1 MTIGCGENEAHGGV
15 RIIVR
20 TQAQAHGGVRTWH
33 KDGVRIIRTRK
44 VKKKEENVKIFKKYE

>member
-1 MTIGCGENEAHGGV
+1 MAHEGV
-15 RIIVR
+15 RIIAR